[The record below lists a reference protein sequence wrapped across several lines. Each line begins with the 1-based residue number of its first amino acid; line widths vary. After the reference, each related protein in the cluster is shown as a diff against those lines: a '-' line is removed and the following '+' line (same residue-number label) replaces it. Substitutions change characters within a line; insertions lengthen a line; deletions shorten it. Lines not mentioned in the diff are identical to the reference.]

1 MRILVI
7 GSGGREHALAWKLA
21 RTPGVEVYAAPG
33 NPGTAQ
39 VAVNLPIAGAT
50 PRHFLD
56 VARAAAADLTVV
68 GPEAPLVE
76 GIVDLFRA
84 EGLRIFGPPAA
95 AAALEGSKLFAKR
108 FFERH
113 GIPTPR
119 FQACESAAEALAA
132 LRQFE
137 YPVVVKADGLA
148 AGKGV
153 VIARDETEA
162 RAAISSLGD
171 RLVLEEFLQGEE
183 LSFIAICDGATAV
196 PLEPSQ
202 DHKRVFD
209 NDQGPNTG
217 GMGAYTDSR
226 LLSARH
232 RDQIMETIILPT
244 VRATQFTGFLYAGLM
259 MTADGPKV
267 LEFNVR
273 SGDPETQPLLH
284 RLESGLAEVL
294 WAAAEQNLQ
303 GQCLNWSPHPSLCV
317 VMASR
322 GYPGAYS
329 TGAPISGIAEA
340 EATGATVFH
349 AGTRLGPGGL
359 ETAGG
364 RVLGVTCSG
373 PTLAAAIDRAY
384 AAVRCIHFDGAHY
397 RTDIGRRGLSRYNS
411 GESVGT

>member
-21 RTPGVEVYAAPG
+21 RSPDAEVYAAPG

-39 VAVNLPIAGAT
+39 VAVNLPLAGAT
-50 PRHFLD
+50 PKHYLEA
-56 VARAAAADLTVV
+56 ARAAAADLTVV

-95 AAALEGSKLFAKR
+95 VAALEGSKLYAKR

-113 GIPTPR
+113 GIPTAR
-119 FQACESAAEALAA
+119 FHACESAAEAIAA
-132 LRQFE
+132 LSRFH

-153 VIARDETEA
+153 VIAQDESEA
-162 RAAISSLGD
+162 RAAITSLGH

-183 LSFIAICDGATAV
+183 LSFIAICDGVTAL

-217 GMGAYTDSR
+217 GMGAYSDSR
-226 LLSARH
+226 LLSALQ
-232 RDQIMETIILPT
+232 RDQILETIILPT
-244 VRATQFTGFLYAGLM
+244 VRATRFTGFLYAGLM

-284 RLESGLAEVL
+284 RLQSGLAEVL
-294 WAAAEQNLQ
+294 WAATEQNLHSQ
-303 GQCLNWSPHPSLCV
+303 RLDWSPDPSVCV
-317 VMASR
+317 VLASG
-322 GYPGAYS
+322 GYPGAYQ
-329 TGAPISGIAEA
+329 TGAPISGITEA
-340 EATGATVFH
+340 ETTGAMVFH
-349 AGTRLGPGGL
+349 AGTRQGAAGL

-373 PTLAAAIDRAY
+373 PTLAAAIDRTY
-384 AAVRCIHFDGAHY
+384 AAVRCIHFQGAHY
-397 RTDIGRRGLSRYNS
+397 RTDIGRKGLSRYNE
-411 GESVGT
+411 GSVGT

>member
-21 RTPGVEVYAAPG
+21 RSPGAEVFAAPG

-39 VAVNLPIAGAT
+39 VAVNLPLAGAT
-50 PRHFLD
+50 PKHYLD
-56 VARAAAADLTVV
+56 AARAAAIELTVV

-95 AAALEGSKLFAKR
+95 AAALEGSKVYAKR
-108 FFERH
+108 FFAQQ
-113 GIPTPR
+113 GIPTAR
-119 FQACESAAEALAA
+119 FHACENPAEALAA
-132 LRQFE
+132 LRHFH

-153 VIARDETEA
+153 VIAQDENQA
-162 RAAISSLGD
+162 RAAIASLGN
-171 RLVLEEFLQGEE
+171 RLVLEEFLEGEE
-183 LSFIAICDGATAV
+183 LSFIAICDGATAL

-217 GMGAYTDSR
+217 GMGAYSDSR
-226 LLSARH
+226 LLSAPQ
-232 RDQIMETIILPT
+232 RDQILETIIIPT
-244 VRATQFTGFLYAGLM
+244 VRATRFTGFLYAGLM
-259 MTADGPKV
+259 MTTDGPKV

-284 RLESGLAEVL
+284 RLQSGLAEVL
-294 WAAAEQNLQ
+294 WAATEQNLQ
-303 GQCLNWSPHPSLCV
+303 SQRLDWSPHPSVCV
-317 VMASR
+317 VMASG

-329 TGAPISGIAEA
+329 AGKPISGIAEA
-340 EATGATVFH
+340 ETKGAIVFH
-349 AGTRLGPGGL
+349 AGTRLGPAGL

-384 AAVRCIHFDGAHY
+384 AAVRCIHFEGAHY
-397 RTDIGRRGLSRYNS
+397 RSDIGRRGLSRYNE
-411 GESVGT
+411 ESVGT

>member
-21 RTPGVEVYAAPG
+21 HSPGAEVYAAPG

-39 VAVNLPIAGAT
+39 VAVNLPLAGAT
-50 PRHFLD
+50 PKHYLEA
-56 VARAAAADLTVV
+56 ARAAAVDLTVV

-95 AAALEGSKLFAKR
+95 AAALEGSKLYAKR

-113 GIPTPR
+113 GIPTAR
-119 FQACESAAEALAA
+119 FQACENAAEAIAA
-132 LRQFE
+132 LSRFH

-153 VIARDETEA
+153 VIAQDESEA
-162 RAAISSLGD
+162 RAAITSLGN

-183 LSFIAICDGATAV
+183 LSFIAICDGVTAL

-217 GMGAYTDSR
+217 GMGAYSDSR
-226 LLSARH
+226 LLSALQ
-232 RDQIMETIILPT
+232 RDQILETIILPT
-244 VRATQFTGFLYAGLM
+244 VRATRFTGFLYAGLM
-259 MTADGPKV
+259 MTGDGPKV

-284 RLESGLAEVL
+284 RLQSGLAEVL
-294 WAAAEQNLQ
+294 WAATEQNLHSQ
-303 GQCLNWSPHPSLCV
+303 RLDWSPEPSVCV
-317 VMASR
+317 VLASG
-322 GYPGAYS
+322 GYPGAYQ

-340 EATGATVFH
+340 ETTGAMVFH
-349 AGTRLGPGGL
+349 AGTRQGPAGL

-373 PTLAAAIDRAY
+373 PTLAAAIDHAY
-384 AAVRCIHFDGAHY
+384 AAVRCIHFRGAHY
-397 RTDIGRRGLSRYNS
+397 RTDIGRRGLSRYNE
-411 GESVGT
+411 GSVGT